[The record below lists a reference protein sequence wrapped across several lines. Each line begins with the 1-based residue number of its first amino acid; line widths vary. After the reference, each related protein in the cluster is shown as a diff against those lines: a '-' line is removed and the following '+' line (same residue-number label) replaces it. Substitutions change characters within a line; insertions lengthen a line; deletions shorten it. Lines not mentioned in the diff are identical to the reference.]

1 MLPIYCIS
9 LQRKRKERFLNLKS
23 NFLEPMK
30 LNVIEWKAIDGCD
43 YDNNINMAKTYNL
56 KLTNLGKELDKSV
69 LATAISHRNVWKN
82 IIRRNLNG
90 AIIFEDDVKI
100 YDDFKD
106 KVNIIWNDIKDNQNI
121 NFLLLSYSD
130 NILIDPRKSNY
141 SNLISKIQNFNGL
154 FCYLVKKEG
163 AKQLLKLTDKLSY
176 QIDIHIS
183 KKNNYYFC
191 TTNKI
196 AYHDEDSI
204 TTIHNHRFKLLEVY
218 FKLNI
223 LNYKILKIFHFY
235 VFTFFSL
242 FLSILGFILGFLN
255 YNFYFVSITN
265 ILIFILEL
273 KLIGGRFDELAIR
286 IPGVINIGSYD
297 SDEIANKIV
306 DHLFFSII
314 FTIVFFY

>member
-23 NFLEPMK
+23 NFFEPMK

-43 YDNNINMAKTYNL
+43 YNNNINLAKKYNL

-82 IIRRNLNG
+82 IIRRNLSG
-90 AIIFEDDVKI
+90 AIIFEDDIKI

-176 QIDIHIS
+176 QIDIHLS